1 MKTAEED
8 LMHEHQVIQI
18 ALNILEKIGER
29 SQKDEIANYR
39 DIKDLLGFLTE
50 FADKCHHGKEEGFL
64 FPALEKAGIRN
75 EGGPIGVML
84 SEHTHGRNFI
94 KQMQNSIED
103 EKVDK
108 NQLIGASINYIRLLR
123 LHIQKE
129 NSVLFP
135 LIDNRLSA
143 SEQKEMYENF
153 ENHEEK
159 VIGEGFLLFV
169 NSDSSIIMSLNVIG
183 VKSVKFMVL
192 FSSRSRL
199 LNT

>member
-1 MKTAEED
+1 MKTAKED
-8 LMHEHQVIQI
+8 LIHEHKVIQI
-18 ALNILEKIGER
+18 ALNILERIGER
-29 SQKDEIANYR
+29 SQKDEIANYG

-84 SEHTHGRNFI
+84 SEHTQGRNFI

-108 NQLIGASINYIRLLR
+108 NQFVGASINYIRLLR
-123 LHIQKE
+123 AHIQKE

-135 LIDNRLSA
+135 LIDTSLSA

-159 VIGEGFLLFV
+159 VIGEGRHEELHVLLEKLAAKY
-169 NSDSSIIMSLNVIG
+169 LN
-183 VKSVKFMVL
+183 
-192 FSSRSRL
+192 
-199 LNT
+199 